1 MVKAFDF
8 THAPF
13 DRLTGPEMQRF
24 KASLDVGFFREGA
37 TILRAGE
44 VPDAFYIVIKG
55 AVREVDG
62 TGVVAVHGPDDCFDT
77 SLLVEGR
84 CRFDLVVEEEAICY
98 VLPVDELLDLTANN
112 KAFAEFFYHDISLRL
127 EALSARQTIRALQPV
142 MMARVREAYIHP
154 PLYVEGATSIFEAAR
169 LMKASKA
176 TSLLVRADGRTGI
189 VTGIDMR
196 EAVILGR
203 RPVETPV
210 GEIATWQLVTIAPE
224 ELLAEALLRMTRH
237 GVKRLVVEERGRI
250 TGVLEQVDLLSFLS
264 SQSYI
269 LGLQVE
275 RAASIDDLRRA
286 SEQLPMLVQVLH
298 GHGTKI
304 PYITQLVAE
313 LTRRIAARLFE
324 MIAPP
329 ELTANACLMVMGSE
343 GRGDQVLKTDQD
355 NGLILRDG
363 YEARELRRVAEAFT
377 AALIEF
383 GYPRCPGGIMVSNP
397 AWAKSWSAFRDD
409 LRGWILSPDEQALM
423 NVAILV
429 DAAPVVGDPALLAEL
444 KDQLFALSRGEAAFC
459 ARFARAIDSFETPPL
474 GGIRGLLVGRML
486 GREPLDLKKSAI
498 FPIVHGVRALA
509 LERQIAETN
518 TAGRIRRLEDLG
530 LFDHTFAVDLI
541 EAYGFLLGLRLQAR
555 LDRLGLEQE
564 PDNLIRPHDLNKFER
579 DLLKDSFAI
588 AGRFKELV
596 RHHFHLKML

>member
-1 MVKAFDF
+1 MKAFDF

-13 DRLTGPEMQRF
+13 DRLSGPEMQRF
-24 KASLDVGFFREGA
+24 RASLDVRFFREGE
-37 TILRAGE
+37 TIIRAGE

-77 SLLVEGR
+77 SLLVEGK
-84 CRFDLVVEEEAICY
+84 CRYDLVVEEEAICY

-127 EALSARQTIRALQPV
+127 EALAARQTMRALQPV
-142 MMARVREAYIHP
+142 MLARVREAYIHP
-154 PLYVEGATSIFEAAR
+154 PLYVDAATSIFEAAT
-169 LMKASKA
+169 LMKAGKA

-286 SEQLPMLVQVLH
+286 SEQLPALVQVLH

-313 LTRRIAARLFE
+313 LTRRIAARLFA

-343 GRGDQVLKTDQD
+343 GRGDQILKTDQD

-363 YEARELRRVAEAFT
+363 CDAPELRRVGEAFT
-377 AALIEF
+377 DALVGF

-397 AWAKSWSAFRDD
+397 AWAKPLAAFRDD
-409 LRGWILSPDEQALM
+409 LRGWILSPDEPALM

-429 DAAPVVGDPALLAEL
+429 DAAPVAGDPALLAGL
-444 KDQLFALSRGEAAFC
+444 KDQLFELSRGEAAFC
-459 ARFARAIDSFETPPL
+459 ARFARAIDSFETPSL
-474 GGIRGLLVGRML
+474 GGIRGLLVGRL
-486 GREPLDLKKSAI
+486 PGREPLDLKKSAI

-518 TAGRIRRLEDLG
+518 TAERIRRLEDLG
-530 LFDHTFAVDLI
+530 LFDHPFAVDLI

-555 LDRLGLEQE
+555 LDRLRLEQE
-564 PDNLIRPHDLNKFER
+564 PDNLIRPQDLNKFER

>member
-1 MVKAFDF
+1 MKAFDF
-8 THAPF
+8 THPPF
-13 DRLTGPEMQRF
+13 DRLTGPEIERF
-24 KASLDVGFFREGA
+24 KASLDVRFFRQGE
-37 TILRAGE
+37 TVIRANE

-55 AVREVDG
+55 AVAEVDG
-62 TGVVAVHGPDDCFDT
+62 TGVVAVHGPNDCFDT
-77 SLLVEGR
+77 GLLVEGK
-84 CRFDLVVEEEAICY
+84 CRYDLVVEEEAICY

-142 MMARVREAYIHP
+142 MMARVREAYLHP
-154 PLYVEGATSIFEAAR
+154 PLYVDASTSIFEAAS

-176 TSLLVRADGRTGI
+176 TSLLVRTDGRIGI

-203 RPVETPV
+203 RPVETAI
-210 GEIATWQLVTIAPE
+210 GEIATWQLLTIAPE
-224 ELLAEALLRMTRH
+224 ELLAEAMLRMTRH

-250 TGVLEQVDLLSFLS
+250 TGVLEQMDLLSFLS

-275 RAASIDDLRRA
+275 RAASIADLRLA
-286 SEQLPMLVQVLH
+286 SEQLPTLVQVLH
-298 GHGTKI
+298 GHGTKM

-324 MIAPP
+324 MIASPK
-329 ELTANACLMVMGSE
+329 LSANACLMVMGSE
-343 GRGDQVLKTDQD
+343 GRGDQILKTDQD

-363 YEARELRRVAEAFT
+363 FDAPELRRVCDAFT
-377 AALIEF
+377 LALMEF

-397 AWAKSWSAFRDD
+397 VWAKPLAAFRDD
-409 LRGWILSPDEQALM
+409 LWRWMRSPDEQALM

-429 DAAPVVGDPALLAEL
+429 DAAPVAGDPALLGEL
-444 KDQLFALSRGEAAFC
+444 KDRLFELSRGEAAFC
-459 ARFARAIDSFETPPL
+459 AHFARAIDSFETPSL
-474 GGIRGLLVGRML
+474 GGIRGLLIGRML

-518 TAGRIRRLEDLG
+518 TTERIRRLEDLG
-530 LFDHTFAVDLI
+530 LFDHSFAVDLI

-555 LDRLGLEQE
+555 LDKLRLEQE
-564 PDNLIRPHDLNKFER
+564 PDNTIRPHDLNKFER

-588 AGRFKELV
+588 VGRFKELV

>member
-1 MVKAFDF
+1 MKAFDF
-8 THAPF
+8 THPPF
-13 DRLTGPEMQRF
+13 DRLTGPEIERF
-24 KASLDVGFFREGA
+24 KASLDVRFFRQGE
-37 TILRAGE
+37 TIIRANE

-55 AVREVDG
+55 AVAEVDG
-62 TGVVAVHGPDDCFDT
+62 TGVVAVHGPNDCFDT
-77 SLLVEGR
+77 GLLVEGK
-84 CRFDLVVEEEAICY
+84 CRYDLVVEEEAICY

-142 MMARVREAYIHP
+142 MMARVREAYLHP
-154 PLYVEGATSIFEAAR
+154 PLYVDAATSIFEAAS

-176 TSLLVRADGRTGI
+176 TSLLVRTDGRIGI

-203 RPVETPV
+203 RPVETAI
-210 GEIATWQLVTIAPE
+210 GEIATWQLLTIAPE
-224 ELLAEALLRMTRH
+224 ELLAEAMLRMTRH

-250 TGVLEQVDLLSFLS
+250 TGVLEQMDLLSFLS

-275 RAASIDDLRRA
+275 RAASIADLRLA
-286 SEQLPMLVQVLH
+286 SEQLPALVQVLH
-298 GHGTKI
+298 GHGTKM

-324 MIAPP
+324 MIASPK
-329 ELTANACLMVMGSE
+329 LSANACLMVMGSE
-343 GRGDQVLKTDQD
+343 GRGDQILKTDQD

-363 YEARELRRVAEAFT
+363 FDAPELRRVCDAFT
-377 AALIEF
+377 LALMEF

-397 AWAKSWSAFRDD
+397 VWAKPLAAFRDD
-409 LRGWILSPDEQALM
+409 LWRWMRSPDEQALM

-429 DAAPVVGDPALLAEL
+429 DAAPVAGDPALLGEL
-444 KDQLFALSRGEAAFC
+444 KDRLFELSRGEAAFC
-459 ARFARAIDSFETPPL
+459 AHFARAIDSFETPSL
-474 GGIRGLLVGRML
+474 GGIRGLLIGRML

-518 TAGRIRRLEDLG
+518 TTERIRRLEDLG
-530 LFDHTFAVDLI
+530 LFDHSFAVDLI

-555 LDRLGLEQE
+555 LDKLRLEQE
-564 PDNLIRPHDLNKFER
+564 PDNTIRPHDLNKFER

-588 AGRFKELV
+588 VGRFKELV